1 MRTDYHVHMAETG
14 DLDVDYLR
22 TYIKKAKDEGIQ
34 ELGISEHAYF
44 FQETKEIL
52 SNPWVENRRTLDFQI
67 YQDMFNEAEKEG
79 LPIKMGIEMDYM
91 PGKEK
96 EMEAFISSHPFDY
109 VIGSVHWIDE
119 WGIDLAI
126 FREEFEKRDL
136 KDVYRQYFDRIVT
149 LAESGLFDFVGH
161 IDVIKVFG
169 YRPDDREFLRKQYR
183 RAAKAL
189 AETGTCIEIS
199 TAGLRKPVGELYPD
213 PDLLK
218 ICKEEE
224 VGIVLCSDAHK
235 PDHIGYRYTDAI
247 DLAKSVGYTDVH
259 VFTNRKATI
268 HPIEE

>member
-14 DLDVDYLR
+14 NLDVEYLK
-22 TYIKKAKDEGIQ
+22 TYIEKAREEGIE

-44 FQETKEIL
+44 FQETSDIL
-52 SNPWVENRRTLDFQI
+52 SNPWVNNRRTLDFKT
-67 YQDMFNEAEKEG
+67 YQDMFDEAEKQG

-96 EMEAFISSHPFDY
+96 EMENFISSRPFDY
-109 VIGSVHWIDE
+109 VIGSVHWIDD

-126 FREEFEKRDL
+126 YRDEYEKRDL
-136 KDVYRQYFDRIVT
+136 HEVYRQYFDRVVT

-169 YRPDDREFLRKQYR
+169 YEPDDREFLREQYR

-189 AETGTCIEIS
+189 SSTDTCIEIS
-199 TAGLRKPVGELYPD
+199 TAGLRKPVGKLYPD
-213 PDLLK
+213 PELLQ
-218 ICKEEE
+218 ICKDEG

-235 PDHIGYRYTDAI
+235 PDHIGHRYEEAI
-247 DLAKSVGYTDVH
+247 DFAKSVGYEEVH
-259 VFTNRKATI
+259 VFKNRKATK
-268 HPIEE
+268 HPIG

>member
-14 DLDVDYLR
+14 DLSVDYLR
-22 TYIKKAKDEGIQ
+22 NYIERAKQEGIE

-44 FQETKEIL
+44 FQETSNIL
-52 SNPWVENRRTLDFQI
+52 SNPWVENRRTLEFNQ
-67 YQDMFNEAEKEG
+67 YQHLFDAAHEAG

-91 PGKEK
+91 PGKET
-96 EMEAFISSHPFDY
+96 EMQQFIEAHPFDY

-126 FREEFEKRDL
+126 FREEYEKRDL
-136 KDVYRQYFDRIVT
+136 HNVYREYFDRVVT

-169 YRPDDREFLRKQYR
+169 YRPDDKEFLQEQYE
-183 RAAKAL
+183 RAAQAL
-189 AETGTCIEIS
+189 AKTNTCIEIS

-218 ICKEEE
+218 ACKEKG

-235 PDHIGYRYTDAI
+235 PDHIGYAYDEAI
-247 DLAKSVGYTDVH
+247 KLARSAGYDEVN
-259 VFTNRKATI
+259 VFKKRRARTE
-268 HPIEE
+268 PIT

>member
-14 DLDVDYLR
+14 ELDVEYLK
-22 TYIKKAKDEGIQ
+22 TYIEKAKQEGIE

-44 FQETKEIL
+44 FYETSEIL
-52 SNPWVENRRTLDFQI
+52 SNPWVNNRRTLDFQT
-67 YQDMFNEAEKEG
+67 YQNMFDEANKAN

-91 PGKEK
+91 PDKHE
-96 EMEAFISSHPFDY
+96 EMKSFIDAHPFDY

-119 WGIDLAI
+119 WGIDLAL

-136 KDVYRQYFDRIVT
+136 KEVYRQYFDRIVT

-169 YRPDDREFLRKQYR
+169 YSPDDREFLREQYQ

-189 AETGTCIEIS
+189 ASTNTLIEIS
-199 TAGLRKPVGELYPD
+199 TAGLRKPVGEMYPD
-213 PDLLK
+213 PELLQ
-218 ICKEEE
+218 ICKEHG

-235 PDHIGYRYTDAI
+235 PDHIGHRYEEAI
-247 DLAKSVGYTDVH
+247 DLAKSTGYEEVH
-259 VFTNRKATI
+259 SFTKRQAVK
-268 HPIEE
+268 HPIG

>member
-14 DLDVDYLR
+14 NLDVDYLR
-22 TYIKKAKDEGIQ
+22 TYITKAKKEGIE

-44 FQETKEIL
+44 FQETREIL
-52 SNPWVENRRTLDFQI
+52 SNPWVENRRTLDFET
-67 YQDMFNEAEKEG
+67 YQKMFDEAAKAD

-126 FREEFEKRDL
+126 YRDEYEKRDL
-136 KDVYRQYFDRIVT
+136 KDVYQQYFDRVVT

-169 YRPDDREFLRKQYR
+169 YQPDDEEFLKEQYK

-189 AETGTCIEIS
+189 AKTDTCIEIS

-213 PDLLK
+213 PTLLQM
-218 ICKEEE
+218 CKEEG

-235 PDHIGYRYTDAI
+235 PDHIGYRYEEAI
-247 DLAKSVGYTDVH
+247 DLAKSVGYTEVH
-259 VFTNRKATI
+259 TFSNRKKQT
-268 HPIEE
+268 HPIG

>member
-14 DLDVDYLR
+14 NLDVDYLR
-22 TYIKKAKDEGIQ
+22 TYITKAKEEGIE
-34 ELGISEHAYF
+34 ELGVSEHAYF
-44 FQETKEIL
+44 FQETRDIL
-52 SNPWVENRRTLDFQI
+52 SNPWVENRRTLDFET
-67 YQDMFNEAEKEG
+67 YQKMFDEAAKAE

-126 FREEFEKRDL
+126 YRDEYEKRDL
-136 KDVYRQYFDRIVT
+136 KDVYQQYFDRVVT

-169 YRPDDREFLRKQYR
+169 YRPDDKEFLKEQYK

-189 AETGTCIEIS
+189 AKTDTCIEIS
-199 TAGLRKPVGELYPD
+199 SAGLRKPVGELYPD
-213 PDLLK
+213 PTLLQM
-218 ICKEEE
+218 CKDEG

-235 PDHIGYRYTDAI
+235 PDHIGYRYEEAI
-247 DLAKSVGYTDVH
+247 DLAKSVGYTEVH
-259 VFTNRKATI
+259 TFSNRKRQV
-268 HPIEE
+268 HPIG